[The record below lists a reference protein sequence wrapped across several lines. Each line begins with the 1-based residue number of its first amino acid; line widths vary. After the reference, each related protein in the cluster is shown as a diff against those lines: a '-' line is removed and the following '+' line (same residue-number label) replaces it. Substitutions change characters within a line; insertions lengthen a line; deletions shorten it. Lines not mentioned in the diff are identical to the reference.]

1 MFVRHLSIGK
11 GIITQTSH
19 IYFFLFQGVPDTDHW
34 TRSPIT
40 PWIAVKDSRY
50 FNCFSWYCWDRK
62 SFIFI
67 YKSLKKQWRQ
77 NYSSGVVVR
86 SFTWWATCWWASPYD
101 RFIIISDVS
110 FTLIFFLSWVRSSEL
125 IIKQLVTS
133 CSYVFLFQQHYA
145 TFLNCLRA
153 KEFKGALDSLY
164 HYFDQQQWHRESA
177 IKIASSSEGTEPE
190 RCHRF
195 RYAALNLA
203 ALHCQF
209 GHRYVDW
216 GIM

>member
-1 MFVRHLSIGK
+1 MCLAYL
-11 GIITQTSH
+11 
-19 IYFFLFQGVPDTDHW
+19 YF
-34 TRSPIT
+34 TRS
-40 PWIAVKDSRY
+40 
-50 FNCFSWYCWDRK
+50 
-62 SFIFI
+62 
-67 YKSLKKQWRQ
+67 L
-77 NYSSGVVVR
+77 
-86 SFTWWATCWWASPYD
+86 
-101 RFIIISDVS
+101 
-110 FTLIFFLSWVRSSEL
+110 EL
-125 IIKQLVTS
+125 IIKQLVKS
-133 CSYVFLFQQHYA
+133 SSYVFLYQQHYA

-216 GIM
+216 GVM